1 MVGRDGGK
9 AKPLKK
15 PKPTSKELTEEDL
28 EFKKRQKEEQAKL
41 KAAQQQLKGKG
52 KKWLCFYE
60 LAKQTLYLF
69 LQLLGYFLIVSVNK
83 N

>member
-52 KKWLCFYE
+52 KK
-60 LAKQTLYLF
+60 
-69 LQLLGYFLIVSVNK
+69 
-83 N
+83 